1 MNNAVGFGIL
11 GFVCVFALGVLVAVI
26 YYLLTLQ
33 KALERCHPDNRRM
46 QPGMVWLNLVPCLN
60 LVWQFLTAIQVPDSL
75 KAEFQDRGLD
85 EGGDYGKTIGLTY
98 CILGLVSGVLQNIPQ
113 LIAPNDPRMVAI
125 GLGLSG
131 LFTIILLTLWITFWV
146 RIAGYSRQ
154 LADHD
159 DTRGGAEDDDYE
171 DRPRRR
177 RSRDEDD
184 YDD

>member
-1 MNNAVGFGIL
+1 MNQGLAFGLLGGACAIVVGLI
-11 GFVCVFALGVLVAVI
+11 VAVI

-33 KALERCHPDNRRM
+33 KALQRCHPDNRRM

-60 LVWQFLTAIQVPDSL
+60 IVWQFLTAIQVPDSL
-75 KAEFQDRGLD
+75 KAEFEDRGLD

-113 LIAPNDPRMVAI
+113 LIAPNDPNMQMA
-125 GLGLSG
+125 GLGLGG
-131 LFTIILLTLWITFWV
+131 LFGIINLALWITFWV

-159 DTRGGAEDDDYE
+159 EARGGPEGEDYE

-177 RSRDEDD
+177 RPRDEDGS
-184 YDD
+184 DD